1 MSIHQVRENLIKT
14 IEGKE
19 QALAEYRQARADVG
33 YGPGDL
39 AKDAALFAKVE
50 FLKINIDELKRIL
63 ADVELAVMQYDQ
75 IKDDLMETSAH
86 ARDLERQVSNMSWG
100 MDSRHGGI

>member
-19 QALAEYRQARADVG
+19 QALKEYNKVLNVYIDPVDVG
-33 YGPGDL
+33 ERIAITATVKYL
-39 AKDAALFAKVE
+39 EVN
-50 FLKINIDELKRIL
+50 INELKRIL

-100 MDSRHGGI
+100 MDSWHGGI

>member
-19 QALAEYRQARADVG
+19 QALKEYNKVLNVYIDPVDVG
-33 YGPGDL
+33 ERM
-39 AKDAALFAKVE
+39 AITATVE
-50 FLKINIDELKRIL
+50 YLEVNIDELKRIL
-63 ADVELAVMQYDQ
+63 ADIELAVMQYDQ

>member
-19 QALAEYRQARADVG
+19 QALKEYNKVLNVYIDPVDVG
-33 YGPGDL
+33 ERMAITATVGYL
-39 AKDAALFAKVE
+39 EVN
-50 FLKINIDELKRIL
+50 INELKRIL

-100 MDSRHGGI
+100 MDSWHGGI